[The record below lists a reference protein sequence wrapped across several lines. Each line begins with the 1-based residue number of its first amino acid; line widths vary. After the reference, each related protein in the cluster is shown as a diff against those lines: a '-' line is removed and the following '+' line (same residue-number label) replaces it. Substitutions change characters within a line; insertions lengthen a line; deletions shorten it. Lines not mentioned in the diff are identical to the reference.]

1 MPVTIN
7 GDGSITG
14 LAVGGLPDGSV
25 DADSIAANAVTNAK
39 ISGMAASK
47 LTGALPAI
55 SGASLTGLT
64 GGITNIDQW
73 YLSSQQDLTTADPLT
88 GWTRSNN
95 QVFFAVEGSAM
106 TESSG
111 VFSFPSTGMWLVS
124 FSCWYYAN
132 ARSSRWMQSRIKAT
146 TDNSSYSQVCDA
158 SNGIYNTG
166 SNGYNSSYSQFI
178 FDVTNTSNCKVRF
191 AVDSQNTLQYMAG
204 RNFTNV
210 KFIRLTDT

>member
-14 LAVGGLPDGSV
+14 LSAGGLPAGSV
-25 DADSIAANAVTNAK
+25 TDAT

-64 GGITNIDQW
+64 AGISDIDQW
-73 YLSSQQDLTTADPLT
+73 YLSSQQDLTSADPLT

-95 QVFFAVEGSAM
+95 QAFYAVAGSAI

-132 ARSSRWMQSRIKAT
+132 SRSSRWMQSRINAT
-146 TDNSSYSQVCDA
+146 TDNSSYSQVSAA
-158 SNGIYNTG
+158 SNAIYDTG
-166 SNGYNSSYSQFI
+166 SNGYNSAYSMFI
-178 FDVTNTSNCKVRF
+178 FDVTNISTHKIRLS
-191 AVDSQNTLQYMAG
+191 VDSQNTLQYMAG
-204 RNFTNV
+204 RNFTNG
-210 KFIRLTDT
+210 KFIRLSDT

>member
-1 MPVTIN
+1 MPITIN
-7 GDGSITG
+7 GDGTITG

-25 DADSIAANAVTNAK
+25 DADTIATNAVTNAK
-39 ISGMAASK
+39 ISAMAASK

-73 YLSSQQDLTTADPLT
+73 YLSSQQDLTSADPLT

-95 QVFFAVEGSAM
+95 QAFYAVEGSAM

-111 VFSFPSTGMWLVS
+111 TFTFPSTGMWLVS

-132 ARSSRWMQSRIKAT
+132 SRSSRWMQSRIKAT
-146 TDNSSYSQVCDA
+146 TNNSSYSQVSDA
-158 SNGIYNTG
+158 SNGIYDTG
-166 SNGYNSSYSQFI
+166 SNGYNSAYSQFI
-178 FDVTNTSNCKVRF
+178 FDVTDTSNCKVRF

-204 RNFTNV
+204 RNFTNG
-210 KFIRLTDT
+210 KFIRLSDT